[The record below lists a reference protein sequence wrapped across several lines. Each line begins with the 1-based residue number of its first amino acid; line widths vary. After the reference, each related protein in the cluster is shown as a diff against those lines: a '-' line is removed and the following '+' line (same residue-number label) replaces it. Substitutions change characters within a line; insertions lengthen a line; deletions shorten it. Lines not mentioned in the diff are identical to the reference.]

1 SASTGASTDSQG
13 NFELTVENL
22 QDTLVV
28 SYIGYQTKEVP
39 IAGRSEINIQ
49 LTPGA
54 IMGEEM
60 VVVGYGEQEKAS
72 VIGSIS
78 TVEVGELKTPTRSL
92 SHNLAGNIAGVIGVQ
107 RSGEP
112 GFDDASF
119 WIRGVSTF
127 GAGKEPLILV
137 DGVERSLN
145 NIEPEAIES
154 FSILKDATATA
165 VYGVRGA
172 NGVVMITTK
181 RGKKGKPNIDIKAE
195 QGVSGP
201 TMLPDFVDG
210 ATYAEL
216 YNEGKTVRGEDP
228 YYSEEAIQ
236 KYRDQSEPYLYPS
249 VDWMNALIKDWST
262 NRRVNM
268 NVSGGGDVA
277 RYFVQATYY
286 SENGMFKVDD
296 LSKYNTNI
304 KLDRYNFRGNV
315 DINLHKNTKLELNL
329 GGILINSN
337 YPGTNT
343 SAIFSSTMRTPPV
356 ALPAQYPGG
365 KIPNLESGS
374 VNNPY

>member
-1 SASTGASTDSQG
+1 
-13 NFELTVENL
+13 
-22 QDTLVV
+22 
-28 SYIGYQTKEVP
+28 
-39 IAGRSEINIQ
+39 
-49 LTPGA
+49 
-54 IMGEEM
+54 
-60 VVVGYGEQEKAS
+60 
-72 VIGSIS
+72 
-78 TVEVGELKTPTRSL
+78 
-92 SHNLAGNIAGVIGVQ
+92 
-107 RSGEP
+107 
-112 GFDDASF
+112 
-119 WIRGVSTF
+119 
-127 GAGKEPLILV
+127 
-137 DGVERSLN
+137 
-145 NIEPEAIES
+145 
-154 FSILKDATATA
+154 
-165 VYGVRGA
+165 
-172 NGVVMITTK
+172 TK

-356 ALPAQYPGG
+356 ALPAQCPGG

-374 VNNPY
+374 VNNPYEELTHSGFRTEWRNTVQSTISLEQSLSPLTEGLRAQIKFAFDAYNQHNIQREKSANTWIATGRNEETDSLTYRQTRIGEDYLGFAKQSWGNRAIYLEGSINYDRSFGRHSLGGLLLYNQRNYVDAGAGSAEGALP

>member
-1 SASTGASTDSQG
+1 
-13 NFELTVENL
+13 
-22 QDTLVV
+22 
-28 SYIGYQTKEVP
+28 
-39 IAGRSEINIQ
+39 
-49 LTPGA
+49 
-54 IMGEEM
+54 
-60 VVVGYGEQEKAS
+60 
-72 VIGSIS
+72 
-78 TVEVGELKTPTRSL
+78 
-92 SHNLAGNIAGVIGVQ
+92 
-107 RSGEP
+107 SGEP